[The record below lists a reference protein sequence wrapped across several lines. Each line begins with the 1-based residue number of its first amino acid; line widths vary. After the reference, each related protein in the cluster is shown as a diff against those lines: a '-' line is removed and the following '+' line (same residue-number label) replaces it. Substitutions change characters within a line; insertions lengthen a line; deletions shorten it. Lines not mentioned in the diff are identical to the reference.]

1 MVQLLPLSGVDAA
14 RLEGSTIA
22 KTSAYLNMHR
32 SSVRFL
38 RNNFPAAPY
47 LASLRRSLQAWSGL
61 ATPAEETHRASAL
74 GTEKIAMGFINRV
87 VLMLASTATAVAAP
101 AAPPGTLSYKDPV
114 VETPG
119 EAQAWRIRYWTTS
132 DRGQPIEVTGMVIA
146 PREAIPPKPRA
157 VVAWTHGTWGV
168 TERCAPSRGAN
179 FFASVPGLTDAIRRG
194 FVIVAPDYPGLGS
207 STTHAYLGGIEAA
220 NSALDAVRAARQI
233 SGAASGSRF
242 VVWGESQGGHA
253 ALWTAQ
259 RARAY
264 APDLQLL
271 GAAAAAPPTD
281 LAANL
286 RAGSDP
292 SIRAFLTA
300 FTAYSWSRHYGASLA
315 SLGNLST
322 QGIITRLAQNNCIE
336 LGKKPRLGTMLGVL
350 ALRNSLKNVD
360 LGSTAPWSD
369 YARQNS
375 VTPAPAGVPLL
386 IAQNSNDK
394 IVDPKVTRTFVTHFC
409 QNGGRLQYV
418 PIKGQGHETSA
429 KDSASA
435 TLAWAAARFA
445 GTPAPSNC
453 GQF

>member
-1 MVQLLPLSGVDAA
+1 
-14 RLEGSTIA
+14 
-22 KTSAYLNMHR
+22 
-32 SSVRFL
+32 
-38 RNNFPAAPY
+38 
-47 LASLRRSLQAWSGL
+47 
-61 ATPAEETHRASAL
+61 
-74 GTEKIAMGFINRV
+74 MGFVSRV
-87 VLMLASTATAVAAP
+87 VLMLASTATAVASP
-101 AAPPGTLSYKDPV
+101 AATPGTLSFRDPIV
-114 VETPG
+114 TTPNG
-119 EAQAWRIRYWTTS
+119 AQAWRIRYWTTS

-146 PREAIPPKPRA
+146 PREAIPPRPRA
-157 VVAWTHGTWGV
+157 VLAWTHGTWGV
-168 TERCAPSRGAN
+168 AERCAPSRSAN
-179 FFASVPGLTDAIRRG
+179 FFASVPGLADAIRRG

-207 STTHAYLGGIEAA
+207 PTTHAYLGGVEAA
-220 NSALDAVRAARQI
+220 NSTLDAVRATRQI

-264 APDLQLL
+264 APDLQLR

-300 FTAYSWSRHYGASLA
+300 FTAYSWSRHYGAPLA
-315 SLGNLST
+315 RLGNRST

-336 LGKKPRLGTMLGVL
+336 LDKKPRLGTILGIL

-360 LGSTAPWSD
+360 LGSIVPWSD

-375 VTPAPAGVPLL
+375 VTPAPSGVPLL
-386 IAQNSNDK
+386 IAQNPNDK
-394 IVDPKVTRTFVTHFC
+394 IVDPTVTRAFVTRFC
-409 QNGGRLQYV
+409 RNGGRLQYV
-418 PIKGQGHETSA
+418 PITGQGHETSA

-435 TLAWAAARFA
+435 TLTWAAARFA

-453 GQF
+453 GHF

>member
-1 MVQLLPLSGVDAA
+1 
-14 RLEGSTIA
+14 
-22 KTSAYLNMHR
+22 
-32 SSVRFL
+32 
-38 RNNFPAAPY
+38 
-47 LASLRRSLQAWSGL
+47 
-61 ATPAEETHRASAL
+61 
-74 GTEKIAMGFINRV
+74 MGFVNRV
-87 VLMLASTATAVAAP
+87 VLMLASTATAVIAP
-101 AAPPGTLSYKDPV
+101 AATPGTLSYSDPV

-119 EAQAWRIRYWTTS
+119 GAQAWRIRYWTTS
-132 DRGQPIEVTGMVIA
+132 DQGRPIEVTGMVIA
-146 PREAIPPKPRA
+146 PREAIPSKPRA
-157 VVAWTHGTWGV
+157 VLTWTHGTWGV
-168 TERCAPSRGAN
+168 AEQCAPSRSAN
-179 FFASVPGLTDAIRRG
+179 FFVATPGLTDAIRRG

-207 STTHAYLGGIEAA
+207 PSIHAYLGGIEAA
-220 NSALDAVRAARQI
+220 NSTLDAVRAARQI
-233 SGAASGSRF
+233 AGAASGSRF

-271 GAAAAAPPTD
+271 GAVAAAPPTD

-292 SIRAFLTA
+292 SVRAFLTA
-300 FTAYSWSRHYGASLA
+300 FTAYSWSRHYGAPLA
-315 SLGNLST
+315 SLGNRST

-360 LGSTAPWSD
+360 LGTIAPWSD
-369 YARQNS
+369 FARRNS
-375 VTPAPAGVPLL
+375 VSASPAGVPLL
-386 IAQNSNDK
+386 IAQNPNDK
-394 IVDPKVTRTFVTHFC
+394 IVDPKVTKAFATRFC
-409 QNGGRLQYV
+409 RNGGRLQYL
-418 PIKGQGHETSA
+418 PISGQGHETSA

-435 TLAWAAARFA
+435 TLTWAAARFA